1 MLRHMEN
8 SYDLAT
14 GSVSADKGFLKIK
27 KAALFFEIFKKLPD
41 AVFVVNRNFFIVEVN
56 DKGSIVFGIDR
67 TELIEKNFGE
77 ILAVDATLLQVS
89 GSYECEKD
97 GKTYSVT
104 CEKIFLQD
112 WDGFIVILKDITALF
127 AMKKTIQELEET
139 SKDMDAV
146 FRFSHDG
153 ICVCDGMGVAK
164 KHNEAYDRI
173 TGINSAEL
181 VGMDMNQMIGRGYI
195 SESATLLAL
204 QTRKTATTMP
214 KLKSGNKAL
223 ITANPVFD
231 ENGNIIR
238 IIANVRDVTEL
249 ITLKSELEEVRKLS
263 QRYYSEVLHLR
274 NQHPNVSGVI
284 TESNLMKA
292 IVSTA
297 LTVAPTD
304 ATVTITGD
312 SGVGKEVLARII
324 HNNSERRNEPFVK
337 INCGAI
343 PETLVESELFGY
355 EKGAFTNAARAG
367 KPGLFEISQGGTLF
381 LDEIGEIPFNLQSKL
396 LGVLQDMKFTRVGG
410 TKEVML
416 KARLIA
422 ATNRDL
428 LMMVR
433 EGTFRKD
440 LFYRINIVALKIPS
454 LAERK
459 DDIFPL
465 ANHFLQ
471 KFNHKYK
478 TSNTISPQVM
488 NALINYDWPGN
499 VREVE
504 NLIERLVV
512 LAPNQQIVTEML
524 PDALWDR
531 LMLPSSRG
539 TRDTKL
545 KEISAN
551 IERLII
557 KDLLG
562 KGYSSYKIAA
572 ELGVN
577 QSTIIRKIKKLGIK
591 EQSAQYGK

>member
-1 MLRHMEN
+1 MLRHMEKGD
-8 SYDLAT
+8 DLAT
-14 GSVSADKGFLKIK
+14 GSVSADKGFLGIK
-27 KAALFFEIFKKLPD
+27 KAALFFEIFEKLPD
-41 AVFVVNRNFFIVEVN
+41 AVFVVDQKFFIIEVN
-56 DKGSIVFGIDR
+56 EKGGIVFGIDR
-67 TELIEKNFGE
+67 TELIEKNLGE
-77 ILAVDATLLQVS
+77 ILAAAVTLLQVS
-89 GSYECEKD
+89 GTYEKD
-97 GKTYSVT
+97 GKIYSVT
-104 CEKIFLQD
+104 CEKIVLQD
-112 WDGFIVILKDITALF
+112 WDGLIVIFKDTTELL
-127 AMKKTIQELEET
+127 AMKKTVRELEET

-153 ICVCDGMGVAK
+153 ICVCDGTGVAK

-181 VGMDMNQMIGRGYI
+181 VGMDMTQMIGRGYI

-204 QTRKTATTMP
+204 QTRKAATTMP

-231 ENGNIIR
+231 ENGNVTR
-238 IIANVRDVTEL
+238 VIANVRDVTEL

-263 QRYYSEVLHLR
+263 ERYYSEVLHLR

-284 TESNLMKA
+284 TESNPMKA

-312 SGVGKEVLARII
+312 SGVGKEVLARLI
-324 HNNSERRNEPFVK
+324 HNNSERRDEPFVK

-343 PETLVESELFGY
+343 PATLVESELFGY

-367 KPGLFEISQGGTLF
+367 KPGLFEIAQGGTLF

-416 KARLIA
+416 RARLIA

-440 LFYRINIVALKIPS
+440 LFYRINVVALKIPS

-478 TSNTISPQVM
+478 TANTISPQVM

-524 PDALWDR
+524 PDGLWDR

-551 IERLII
+551 IERLVI

-591 EQSAQYGK
+591 EQPVQCGK